1 MEKIIELPINVYDM
15 MKKYK
20 DEKRSFV
27 VFMKGLPENL
37 DIWGWC
43 NYPKYGSKE
52 EILMRAWIDFDK
64 VKTLALYYVELPK
77 LITSDGSQQYLSRK
91 DMTYFASRKDT
102 KVQQLFVLDQIPKE
116 YYRFAKMMRGKK

>member
-1 MEKIIELPINVYDM
+1 MTKTIELPINVYDM

-20 DEKRSFV
+20 DENRSFMA
-27 VFMKGLPENL
+27 FMKGLPKNP
-37 DIWGWC
+37 DIWEWC

-52 EILMRAWIDFDK
+52 EILMLAWLDFDK

-77 LITSDGSQQYLSRK
+77 LVTSDGSQQYLSCK
-91 DMTYFASRKDT
+91 DMTYFASRKDNR
-102 KVQQLFVLDQIPKE
+102 VQQLFVLEQIPNE